1 MLRFALQRSGANWL
15 LHTRYMIWYELII
28 NFHITVLS
36 EFAGP
41 SSEHESL
48 LSWFRKMKKKKNKTK
63 SIRRKKHIQ
72 WDNSVL
78 LVGTST
84 HCCRSI
90 GYFVFWPYSVTSFS
104 NSCNDVSS
112 ASHIFSRD
120 NVLHLVRTESYEKSQ
135 FSWPGAIT
143 KEEIPSFS
151 ARCGHRGKSLFHVYL
166 YRWVID
172 RLWTMYLVFVCVLF
186 RRQRCHLRRR
196 WCRGRRPA

>member
-36 EFAGP
+36 ELAGP

-48 LSWFRKMKKKKNKTK
+48 LSWFRKMKKKKTK
-63 SIRRKKHIQ
+63 QNQFDERNISNEIILCYWWGLLLTAVVR
-72 WDNSVL
+72 SVIL
-78 LVGTST
+78 
-84 HCCRSI
+84 C
-90 GYFVFWPYSVTSFS
+90 WQNSVTSFS

>member
-1 MLRFALQRSGANWL
+1 MRACCRDLEKWR
-15 LHTRYMIWYELII
+15 
-28 NFHITVLS
+28 
-36 EFAGP
+36 
-41 SSEHESL
+41 
-48 LSWFRKMKKKKNKTK
+48 KKKQNKINSTKKNISNEIILCYWWGLLLTAVV
-63 SIRRKKHIQ
+63 R
-72 WDNSVL
+72 SVIL
-78 LVGTST
+78 
-84 HCCRSI
+84 C
-90 GYFVFWPYSVTSFS
+90 WQNSVTSFS